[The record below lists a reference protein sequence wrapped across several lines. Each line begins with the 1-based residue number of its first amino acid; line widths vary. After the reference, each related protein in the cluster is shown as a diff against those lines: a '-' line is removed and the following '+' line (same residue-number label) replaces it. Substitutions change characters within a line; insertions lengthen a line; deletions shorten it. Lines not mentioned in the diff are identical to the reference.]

1 MKLVGKAFKGNR
13 NGADGVY
20 VVAGYLDEF
29 DRNDEDEPEFDLD
42 CEWMTST
49 QARQLAN
56 KLMALAEKADKMAG
70 KLCKNHP
77 TYQAKRAP
85 TADCEACWAA
95 WDKSW
100 NNAARNGG
108 Q

>member
-13 NGADGVY
+13 YGTDGVY
-20 VVAGYLDEF
+20 VVAGYVDEF
-29 DRNDEDEPEFDLD
+29 CCSDEDEPEYEFS
-42 CEWMTST
+42 WMTST
-49 QARQLAN
+49 QARRLAK

-70 KLCKNHP
+70 KLCRNHP

-85 TADCEACWAA
+85 TAECEECWTA

-100 NNAARNGG
+100 HNAARNGG